1 MAYQESEE
9 KNLKNDNSNSEGMKE
24 EKEEKINEQEETEK
38 TLHEGDNAAEQVA
51 HADDTTAANDPL
63 QEKEEELAA
72 AKDKYLR
79 LYAEFENYRR
89 RTSKER
95 LDLVKTANEELI
107 LDLLSVVDDLERSL
121 QIFED
126 KEEVAPM
133 YEGIKLVHQKF
144 SKVLTQKGLKPM
156 EIGPG
161 SDFDSEYHEAVAQ
174 TPAPEDKFKGKIV
187 DVVEK
192 GYFLGE
198 KVLRYAKVVIGQ

>member
-9 KNLKNDNSNSEGMKE
+9 KNPKNENSDTAGMKD
-24 EKEEKINEQEETEK
+24 EKTNEQEEMENPE
-38 TLHEGDNAAEQVA
+38 LEGDNATEQENK
-51 HADDTTAANDPL
+51 ADDTTAEEDPL
-63 QEKEEELAA
+63 KQKEEEVAA

-95 LDLVKTANEELI
+95 LELVKTANEELI

-121 QIFED
+121 QIFEN

-133 YEGIKLVHQKF
+133 YEGIKLVYQKF

-156 EIGPG
+156 ELAPG

-174 TPAPEDKFKGKIV
+174 TPAPEEKLKGKVV

-198 KVLRYAKVVIGQ
+198 KVLRFAKVVIGQ

>member
-1 MAYQESEE
+1 MVMAHNESEE
-9 KNLKNDNSNSEGMKE
+9 NKQHTEVTAEESMKE
-24 EKEEKINEQEETEK
+24 QSNMEKENTHSIHEEADKASDQNMET
-38 TLHEGDNAAEQVA
+38 
-51 HADDTTAANDPL
+51 DDTTEQDDTIQKL
-63 QEKEEELAA
+63 EEEVSA

-79 LYAEFENYRR
+79 LYAEFENYRK

-107 LDLLSVVDDLERSL
+107 LDLLTVVDDLERSL
-121 QIFED
+121 HIFEN

-133 YEGIKLVHQKF
+133 YEGISLVSQKF
-144 SKVLTQKGLKPM
+144 HKVLTQKGLKPM
-156 EIGPG
+156 EVGPG
-161 SDFDSEYHEAVAQ
+161 NDFDSDYHEAVAQ
-174 TPAPEDKFKGKIV
+174 TPAPEDKLKGKIV

>member
-9 KNLKNDNSNSEGMKE
+9 KKSKKANGHEDMKDE
-24 EKEEKINEQEETEK
+24 HNKEQEEIEASE
-38 TLHEGDNAAEQVA
+38 LEGDNAAEQNDK
-51 HADDTTAANDPL
+51 ADDATAQVDPL
-63 QEKEEELAA
+63 REKEEELAA

-107 LDLLSVVDDLERSL
+107 LDLLTVVDDLERSL

-133 YEGIKLVHQKF
+133 YEGIQLVHQKF

-161 SDFDSEYHEAVAQ
+161 NDFDSEYHEAVAQ
-174 TPAPEDKFKGKIV
+174 IPAPEDKMKGKIV

>member
-1 MAYQESEE
+1 
-9 KNLKNDNSNSEGMKE
+9 MKDE
-24 EKEEKINEQEETEK
+24 QNKEQEEMEEVE
-38 TLHEGDNAAEQVA
+38 HEGDKTTDQGDQPEQDTQAEPGPMQV
-51 HADDTTAANDPL
+51 
-63 QEKEEELAA
+63 KEEELAA

-121 QIFED
+121 QIFEN

-133 YEGIKLVHQKF
+133 YEGIQLVYQKF
-144 SKVLTQKGLKPM
+144 SKVLTQKGLKAM

-174 TPAPEDKFKGKIV
+174 TPAPDEKLKGKIV
-187 DVVEK
+187 DVLEK

>member
-9 KNLKNDNSNSEGMKE
+9 KKFKKANGHEDMKDE
-24 EKEEKINEQEETEK
+24 QNKAQEEMDASE
-38 TLHEGDNAAEQVA
+38 HEGDNAAEQNDK
-51 HADDTTAANDPL
+51 ADDATAQADPL
-63 QEKEEELAA
+63 KEKEEELAA

-107 LDLLSVVDDLERSL
+107 LDLLTVVDDLERSL

-133 YEGIKLVHQKF
+133 YEGIQLVYQKF

-174 TPAPEDKFKGKIV
+174 IPAPEDNMKGKIV

>member
-1 MAYQESEE
+1 MAHNESEE
-9 KNLKNDNSNSEGMKE
+9 NKQHTEVTAEESMKE
-24 EKEEKINEQEETEK
+24 QSNMEKENTHSIHEEADKASDQNLET
-38 TLHEGDNAAEQVA
+38 
-51 HADDTTAANDPL
+51 DDTTEQDDTVQKL
-63 QEKEEELAA
+63 EEEVAA

-79 LYAEFENYRR
+79 LYAEFENYRK

-107 LDLLSVVDDLERSL
+107 LDLLTVVDDLERSL
-121 QIFED
+121 QIFEN

-133 YEGIKLVHQKF
+133 YEGISLVSQKF
-144 SKVLTQKGLKPM
+144 HKVLTQKGLKPM
-156 EIGPG
+156 EVGPG
-161 SDFDSEYHEAVAQ
+161 SDFDSDYHEAVAQ
-174 TPAPEDKFKGKIV
+174 TPAPEDKLKGKIV

>member
-1 MAYQESEE
+1 MTYNNSDDNN
-9 KNLKNDNSNSEGMKE
+9 KDNSNKGMKDE
-24 EKEEKINEQEETEK
+24 QNKEQEEMEGVEHEASKATEQEDQHK
-38 TLHEGDNAAEQVA
+38 QDTQVEP
-51 HADDTTAANDPL
+51 DPL
-63 QEKEEELAA
+63 QAKEEELAA

-121 QIFED
+121 QIFEN

-133 YEGIKLVHQKF
+133 YEGIHLVYQKF
-144 SKVLTQKGLKPM
+144 SKVLTQKGLKQM

-174 TPAPEDKFKGKIV
+174 TPAPEDKLKGKIV
-187 DVVEK
+187 DVVDK

-198 KVLRYAKVVIGQ
+198 KVLRFAKVVIGQ

>member
-9 KNLKNDNSNSEGMKE
+9 KKSKKANGHEDMKDE
-24 EKEEKINEQEETEK
+24 HNKEQEEIEASE
-38 TLHEGDNAAEQVA
+38 LEGDNAAEQNDK
-51 HADDTTAANDPL
+51 ADDATAQVDPL
-63 QEKEEELAA
+63 REKEEELAA

-107 LDLLSVVDDLERSL
+107 LDLLTVVDDLERSL

-133 YEGIKLVHQKF
+133 YEGIQLVHQKF

-174 TPAPEDKFKGKIV
+174 IPAPEDKMKGKIV

>member
-1 MAYQESEE
+1 MAHNESEE
-9 KNLKNDNSNSEGMKE
+9 NKQHTEVTAEESMKE
-24 EKEEKINEQEETEK
+24 QSNMEKENTHSIHEEADKASDQNMET
-38 TLHEGDNAAEQVA
+38 
-51 HADDTTAANDPL
+51 DDTTEQDDTVQKL
-63 QEKEEELAA
+63 EEEVSA

-79 LYAEFENYRR
+79 LYAEFENYRK

-107 LDLLSVVDDLERSL
+107 LDLLTVVDDLERSL
-121 QIFED
+121 QIFEN

-133 YEGIKLVHQKF
+133 YEGISLVSQKF
-144 SKVLTQKGLKPM
+144 HKVLTQKGLKPM
-156 EIGPG
+156 EVGPG
-161 SDFDSEYHEAVAQ
+161 NDFDSDYHEAVAQ
-174 TPAPEDKFKGKIV
+174 TPAPEDKLKGKIV

>member
-1 MAYQESEE
+1 MAYQKPEE
-9 KNLKNDNSNSEGMKE
+9 KDPKVENTHTEGMKE
-24 EKEEKINEQEETEK
+24 DKEEQTDQQEVSEQPEADA
-38 TLHEGDNAAEQVA
+38 DNASGQNDV
-51 HADDTTAANDPL
+51 ADDTAAESDPL
-63 QEKEEELAA
+63 QQKEEELSA

-89 RTSKER
+89 RTAKER

-121 QIFED
+121 QIFEN
-126 KEEVAPM
+126 KEDVAPM
-133 YEGIKLVHQKF
+133 YDGIQLVNQKF
-144 SKVLTQKGLKPM
+144 NKVLTQKGLKPM

-174 TPAPEDKFKGKIV
+174 IPAPEEKLKGKIV

>member
-1 MAYQESEE
+1 MANRENDPNNRLE
-9 KNLKNDNSNSEGMKE
+9 DNSDSESMKE
-24 EKEEKINEQEETEK
+24 ENINEQEDTEGAQQET
-38 TLHEGDNAAEQVA
+38 DNATEENQPT
-51 HADDTTAANDPL
+51 DDTTE
-63 QEKEEELAA
+63 QEDQLTQKDEELSA

-89 RTSKER
+89 RTAKER

-121 QIFED
+121 QIFAD

-133 YEGIKLVHQKF
+133 YEGIKLVHNKF
-144 SKVLTQKGLKPM
+144 EKVLTQKGLKPM
-156 EIGPG
+156 ELEPG
-161 SDFDSEYHEAVAQ
+161 SDFDTEYHEAVAQ
-174 TPAPEDKFKGKIV
+174 IPAPEDKLKGKIV
-187 DVVEK
+187 DVIDK